1 MPVAALPIVT
11 TASGG
16 LPVVEVA
23 AGKPALPIT
32 EATNGRGLEVTKV
45 TNGLGLPV
53 VYVVPS

>member
-1 MPVAALPIVT
+1 MPVAALPVVT
-11 TASGG
+11 VASKG

-23 AGKPALPIT
+23 AGKLALPVT
-32 EATNGRGLEVTKV
+32 EAANGQGLAVTKV